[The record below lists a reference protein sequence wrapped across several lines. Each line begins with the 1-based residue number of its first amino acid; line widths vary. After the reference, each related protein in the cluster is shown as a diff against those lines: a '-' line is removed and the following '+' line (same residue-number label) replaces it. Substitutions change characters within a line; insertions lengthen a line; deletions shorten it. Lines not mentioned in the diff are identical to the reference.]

1 MWPIDWD
8 RSRLDLGAAVEILS
22 LFLVLV
28 SKECHIILIQHMAYT
43 WLKQETQKTV
53 TWKISQSNKQVSP
66 PCHP

>member
-43 WLKQETQKTV
+43 WH
-53 TWKISQSNKQVSP
+53 SNKKHRNSNMEN
-66 PCHP
+66 

>member
-28 SKECHIILIQHMAYT
+28 SKECQSYHTTHGIYLA
-43 WLKQETQKTV
+43 LKQETQK
-53 TWKISQSNKQVSP
+53 Q
-66 PCHP
+66 